1 MRRCRNNCETE
12 RRTQSSAFT
21 MIEKAVGIIDGIG
34 PMSTVYFMEMIINMT
49 DAAKDQE
56 HINMVVLNHATIP
69 DRTSYIL
76 GASSDNPLAVMVED
90 AKKLQQAG
98 ADFIVIPCN
107 TAHYFFE
114 EIKKSIS
121 IPMINIVEET
131 VQYACRIIPDLKKLG
146 VLATT
151 GTVQSSTYQIAC
163 EKQGIECVVPDIA
176 GQEMVMKII
185 YEQVKAGKEVDIALF
200 YHLVEMLKE
209 QGCQAVVL
217 GCTELSVVKRDFRIK
232 QPDIIDSLEV
242 LAMKTIV
249 TCGKKLKTD
258 RIHSALH
265 KGETK
270 EFIFPLI
277 EAER

>member
-1 MRRCRNNCETE
+1 
-12 RRTQSSAFT
+12 
-21 MIEKAVGIIDGIG
+21 
-34 PMSTVYFMEMIINMT
+34 
-49 DAAKDQE
+49 
-56 HINMVVLNHATIP
+56 
-69 DRTSYIL
+69 
-76 GASSDNPLAVMVED
+76 
-90 AKKLQQAG
+90 
-98 ADFIVIPCN
+98 
-107 TAHYFFE
+107 
-114 EIKKSIS
+114 
-121 IPMINIVEET
+121 MINIVEET

-258 RIHSALH
+258 RIHSALY

>member
-1 MRRCRNNCETE
+1 
-12 RRTQSSAFT
+12 
-21 MIEKAVGIIDGIG
+21 MIEKAVGIIGGIG

-131 VQYACRIIPDLKKLG
+131 V
-146 VLATT
+146 
-151 GTVQSSTYQIAC
+151 QIAC